1 LARARAAY
9 TSILVPI
16 VAMLFS
22 TFLEADIAAF
32 IKAHNQNP
40 KPYTW
45 VKSAHEILASVKGF
59 CQKQ

>member
-1 LARARAAY
+1 
-9 TSILVPI
+9 
-16 VAMLFS
+16 MLFS